1 MIPKLVYSIL
11 CAVLFYGTIIA
22 ETPTNQTPEQ
32 KYDFAKDE
40 YTKLTSHSAV
50 ISSDAGI
57 GRELKDEIST
67 VPKLIKLR
75 QFSEAEL
82 ILDQVISKFSE
93 LMSDKRKF
101 YVAVRLDS
109 EYKEHLHF
117 IRKQQKKE
125 VIRVHISFADALQL
139 KGYIAIEEKQWE
151 KAIKFFETETFY
163 APYEVGALSEK
174 GHVMIKLG
182 KLEEAITLYEKAYA
196 IALVRKNDIYES
208 ALALRGIG
216 CALIDMGRL
225 DEAIVVYEKSL
236 KIEPGNPLAL
246 HELQYIR
253 DKKEE
258 GFK

>member
-1 MIPKLVYSIL
+1 
-11 CAVLFYGTIIA
+11 
-22 ETPTNQTPEQ
+22 
-32 KYDFAKDE
+32 
-40 YTKLTSHSAV
+40 
-50 ISSDAGI
+50 
-57 GRELKDEIST
+57 
-67 VPKLIKLR
+67 
-75 QFSEAEL
+75 
-82 ILDQVISKFSE
+82 
-93 LMSDKRKF
+93 MSDKQKF